1 MRHREPT
8 AAAVV
13 VLLSAALV
21 GSAVALP
28 LLGGTNG
35 RVVGDEA
42 TTEAAD
48 GSPALLE
55 QAVAQNDSQPTAE
68 SELVAFDRETAADGG
83 AEQATAQE
91 TNEAVEAGVAEGIEL
106 VQAQGI
112 TVTQEQRAAA
122 LEGARSSVQQ
132 YQTVEAE
139 QVQAA
144 TAGAVHGSL
153 IQSQSVN
160 VTQIQ
165 SAVSGATDGALSQSQ
180 SANVTQLQSA
190 TWGAAHG
197 ALAQSQ
203 RVSAE
208 QIQVASRGAAA
219 GAAHEAGTKDIGKA
233 PHVQEAAQGAAYGAL
248 TQYQSVTAEQ
258 RQQVTLEHVQHAAA
272 GGAAG
277 ALAGST
283 RAVLAQD
290 QRVDV
295 EQRQRV
301 TIKQIQKAAAGAS
314 KGALVQEQSVSVEQT
329 QAAARGAG
337 QGSLK
342 QVQSTRLEQRQRVSI
357 TQVQEASF
365 GAAKGAISQSQDA
378 TVEQIQAAAD
388 GSAGGVLVQRQSVSI
403 TQIQSAAVGAAEGA
417 VTSAIQRQEVTI
429 EQIQAAAFGAG
440 EGAVTQTQ
448 LVEVMQVQRLAQGSA
463 SGALVQSQS
472 ATVTQIQTAA
482 RTASQETAR
491 LVQSQRISITQ
502 LQTLTEE
509 AAAEATAYAVS
520 EDTDDVTQITQRIT
534 VIVEQRI
541 ETIDRIEGTAAI
553 DFPDQ
558 ESDGEQVTIAN
569 VSLSEGGFVVVY
581 DGITVDAD
589 PAAIVGVSEYL
600 EAGDHG
606 NVTIDLDEPLAA
618 SGPLVAVVH
627 HDTNDD
633 EAFAYAESDGEE
645 DVPYV
650 TGAGAPVIDGAFV
663 TVTDEPDEATATLSV
678 ADQEGNGSTLT
689 VDEANASVPYTV
701 TASYD
706 GETVESDTF
715 AAGEAVTNL
724 SLELGPPIEE
734 SATVNVSVV
743 GEDGTALA
751 TETVEYTVTEAPDER
766 TATLTVADQEGN
778 GSTLT
783 VDEASASVEY
793 ALTVTDEDGETR
805 AESDAFAA
813 GEPITN
819 ETLELEPQL
828 EESATLEVAVVATED
843 NEALANDTL
852 EYTVEESAPEEPEP
866 EASLSV
872 DNQTGDG
879 ETLTIDGA
887 SASVPYILSAEYD
900 GERVDSET
908 IEANTTVADETLAL
922 EPPITENTTVDVAV
936 RAAADNAV
944 LANDSI
950 EYAVEEPEPGEPTA
964 NLTVPDQPGDGETL
978 TVTWANASV
987 EYAITVT
994 DGNGTQLAA
1003 SESFSANETIGP
1015 EEFTLEPP
1023 LEENTTLEVAV
1034 VTADDGTPIETASV
1048 EYTVDG
1054 PPPGFDVEFPSCQR
1068 AVVTASLAEGDR
1080 VAASTWFYDSG
1091 GAGDTIVE
1099 DIVTAGDEIPAPYN
1113 GTIVFEIGD
1122 ERRVTT
1128 EDEQVLVEVP
1138 DYGTFGTYIS
1148 GISSPEAA
1156 EVGSIDYPNPV
1167 ERCDEEARPDL
1178 PSIAVE
1184 ETTPTADGIDVTFSY
1199 ENPNDAPMGSSSR
1212 FVEGTTTDEPPSG
1225 FEPGQH
1231 TFTVEWTP
1239 ESDDER
1245 LVWEADFS
1253 TFGYEDPITA
1263 ATPPAGELEPSEP
1276 ASFNVSSLETNSP
1289 VVQGD
1294 PLEVDAEIGNVGGE
1308 NGTQNVSLAIDDTT
1322 VNETS
1327 VSLESGENQTVS
1339 FTVDTADL
1347 EPGEYPLSVATENET
1362 AETTITV
1369 EEPVEPASFNVSSLE
1384 TNSPVE
1390 RGEQL
1395 EVDAEIGNV
1404 GGENGTQNVSLA
1416 INETTVNETSV
1427 SLESGENQTVS
1438 FTADTADLEPG
1449 EYLLS
1454 VATENET
1461 AETTITVEEAGKPAT
1476 FGVSIDE
1483 TNSPVIPGEPLAV
1496 EATLENVGDRAG
1508 TQDVEIAVDGTP
1520 GESTAVTLES
1530 GESQTVTLNYDTAN
1544 LEPGEYSLTVSTENE
1559 TAEEMVIVEQPATF
1573 AIADVTAPET
1583 GQPGDEVT
1591 VRATIENIGDREG
1604 TQTVAYAIDDQ
1615 VVDEPSVTLAAGET
1629 TTISFTSQLS
1639 PGTST
1644 HTIATD
1650 DDQASVT
1657 IEAVPADGEDANGN
1671 GETGP
1676 DGGPETPPEPPTEP
1690 APPQPPE
1697 APQPPES
1704 EPPQPPDQPP
1714 EPPEPPQP
1722 PAEPQPETV
1731 PAGPGDGGT
1740 ADGGTAG
1747 TVADGTTGG
1756 ENETNGAG

>member
-1 MRHREPT
+1 MRRSETT
-8 AAAVV
+8 ATAIV
-13 VLLSAALV
+13 VLLAAALV

-28 LLGGTNG
+28 LLGGTG
-35 RVVGDEA
+35 GQAAVGN
-42 TTEAAD
+42 EAATAAAD
-48 GSPALLE
+48 ESPAILE
-55 QAVAQNDSQPTAE
+55 QAVTQNDSQPTAE
-68 SELVAFDRETAADGG
+68 SELVTFDRETAAGG
-83 AEQATAQE
+83 GTAQATDQE
-91 TNEAVEAGVAEGIEL
+91 TTEAVEAGVEEGVELAQSQGIE
-106 VQAQGI
+106 
-112 TVTQEQRAAA
+112 VTQEQRTAA

-165 SAVSGATDGALSQSQ
+165 SAVSGATDGGLSQSQ
-180 SANVTQLQSA
+180 TANVTQLQSA

-283 RAVLAQD
+283 RAVLEQE

-295 EQRQRV
+295 EQRQQV
-301 TIKQIQKAAAGAS
+301 TIKQVQKAAAGAA

-337 QGSLK
+337 HGALT
-342 QVQSTRLEQRQRVSI
+342 QVQRISLEQRQRVSI
-357 TQVQEASF
+357 TQVQEAAV
-365 GAAKGAISQSQDA
+365 GAAKGAISQSQEA
-378 TVEQIQAAAD
+378 TVEQIQAAAA
-388 GSAGGVLVQRQSVSI
+388 GSAGGVLVQRQEVSV

-417 VTSAIQRQEVTI
+417 VTSAIQQQEVSI

-448 LVEVMQVQRLAQGSA
+448 LVEVTQVQRLAQGSA

-520 EDTDDVTQITQRIT
+520 EDTDDVTQITQRVT
-534 VIVEQRI
+534 VVIEQRI
-541 ETIDRIEGTAAI
+541 ETIDRLEGTASI

-558 ESDGEQVTIAN
+558 ESTGEQVTIAN
-569 VSLSEGGFVVVY
+569 VSLSEGGFVAVY
-581 DGITVDAD
+581 DGLAVDAD
-589 PAAIVGVSEYL
+589 PDGVVGVSEYL
-600 EAGDHG
+600 EPGDHQ

-618 SGPLVAVVH
+618 SGALVAVPH

-633 EAFAYAESDGEE
+633 ETFQYVDSEGEE

-663 TVTDEPDEATATLSV
+663 TVTNDTERDEANATLSV
-678 ADQEGNGSTLT
+678 ADQAGNGSTLT
-689 VDEANASVPYTV
+689 VDEANA
-701 TASYD
+701 A
-706 GETVESDTF
+706 
-715 AAGEAVTNL
+715 
-724 SLELGPPIEE
+724 
-734 SATVNVSVV
+734 
-743 GEDGTALA
+743 
-751 TETVEYTVTEAPDER
+751 
-766 TATLTVADQEGN
+766 
-778 GSTLT
+778 
-783 VDEASASVEY
+783 VEY
-793 ALTVTDEDGETR
+793 AITVTDEDGELR
-805 AESDAFAA
+805 AESDTFAA
-813 GEPITN
+813 DEPITN
-819 ETLELEPQL
+819 ETVELEPPL
-828 EESATLEVAVVATED
+828 EADAALEVAVVAAD
-843 NEALANDTL
+843 DGASLANETI
-852 EYTVEESAPEEPEP
+852 EYTVENDTADDSP

-879 ETLTIDGA
+879 ETLTIDAA
-887 SASVPYILSAEYD
+887 SASVPYVLAAEYN
-900 GERVDSET
+900 GERVTSDT
-908 IEANTTVADETLAL
+908 IEANATVADEPLAL
-922 EPPITENTTVDVAV
+922 EPPLEENTTVDVSV
-936 RAAADNAV
+936 RAAADDAV

-964 NLTVPDQPGDGETL
+964 NLTVADQVSDGETL
-978 TVTWANASV
+978 TVTQANASV
-987 EYAITVT
+987 AYAITIT
-994 DGNGTQLAA
+994 DEDGTQLAT
-1003 SESFSANETIGP
+1003 SETFNANETIGP

-1023 LEENTTLEVAV
+1023 LETNATLEVAV

-1054 PPPGFDVEFPSCQR
+1054 PPPGFDVEFTNCQR

-1080 VAASTWFYDSG
+1080 VAASTWFYTSG

-1122 ERRVTT
+1122 ERRVTM
-1128 EDEQVLVEVP
+1128 EGDRVIVEVP
-1138 DYGTFGTYIS
+1138 DYGIFGTYIS

-1156 EVGSIDYPNPV
+1156 EVGSIDYPNPL
-1167 ERCDEEARPDL
+1167 ERCDEEARPEL

-1184 ETTPTADGIDVTFSY
+1184 ETTPTEDGIDVTFSY
-1199 ENPNDAPMGSSSR
+1199 ENPNDAPLGAYSR
-1212 FVEGTTTDEPPSG
+1212 FVEGTTIDEPPSG

-1253 TFGYEDPITA
+1253 LFGYEEPLTA
-1263 ATPPAGELEPSEP
+1263 ATPPAGDIEPSEP

-1294 PLEVDAEIGNVGGE
+1294 PLEVDAEIENVGGE
-1308 NGTQNVSLAIDDTT
+1308 DGTQTVSLAIDETV
-1322 VNETS
+1322 VNETD
-1327 VSLESGENQTVS
+1327 VS
-1339 FTVDTADL
+1339 L
-1347 EPGEYPLSVATENET
+1347 EPGEN
-1362 AETTITV
+1362 
-1369 EEPVEPASFNVSSLE
+1369 
-1384 TNSPVE
+1384 
-1390 RGEQL
+1390 R
-1395 EVDAEIGNV
+1395 
-1404 GGENGTQNVSLA
+1404 
-1416 INETTVNETSV
+1416 
-1427 SLESGENQTVS
+1427 TVS

-1449 EYLLS
+1449 EYPIS

-1461 AETTITVEEAGKPAT
+1461 AEATITVTEPGEPAT
-1476 FGVSIDE
+1476 FGVSIDG

-1508 TQDVEIAVDGTP
+1508 TQDIEIAVGGTA
-1520 GESTAVTLES
+1520 GETTSVTLGPDES
-1530 GESQTVTLNYDTAN
+1530 RTITLNYETAD
-1544 LEPGEYSLTVSTENE
+1544 LEPGEYPLTVSTANE
-1559 TAEEMVIVEQPATF
+1559 TAETTVTVEQPATF
-1573 AIADVTAPET
+1573 TIANVTAPET

-1591 VRATIENIGDREG
+1591 VSATIENTGDREG
-1604 TQTVAYAIDDQ
+1604 TQTVIYAIDEQ
-1615 VVDEPSVTLAAGET
+1615 VIDESSVTLAAGET
-1629 TTISFTSQLS
+1629 TTISFTSQLP

-1657 IEAVPADGEDANGN
+1657 IEAVPADGGDANGN

-1690 APPQPPE
+1690 GPPQPPE
-1697 APQPPES
+1697 APQPPEPG
-1704 EPPQPPDQPP
+1704 PPQPPEQPP

-1722 PAEPQPETV
+1722 SAEPQPETE
-1731 PAGPGDGGT
+1731 PAAPVDGGT
-1740 ADGGTAG
+1740 AEATDGETGDTTAGQGTGAADGDTAGATADGTAG
-1747 TVADGTTGG
+1747 S
-1756 ENETNGAG
+1756 ENETNGTG

>member
-1 MRHREPT
+1 MRRSETT
-8 AAAVV
+8 ATAVV

-28 LLGGTNG
+28 LLGGTG
-35 RVVGDEA
+35 GQAAVGDEA
-42 TTEAAD
+42 ATAAAD
-48 GSPALLE
+48 GSPAILE
-55 QAVAQNDSQPTAE
+55 QAVTQNDSQSTAE
-68 SELVAFDRETAADGG
+68 SELVTFDRETAAGG
-83 AEQATAQE
+83 GTEQATAQE
-91 TNEAVEAGVAEGIEL
+91 TTEAVEAGVTEGIEL

-112 TVTQEQRAAA
+112 EVTQEQRTAA

-190 TWGAAHG
+190 TWGGAHG

-219 GAAHEAGTKDIGKA
+219 GAAYEAGTKDVGK
-233 PHVQEAAQGAAYGAL
+233 PSHVQEAAQGAAYGAL

-258 RQQVTLEHVQHAAA
+258 RQRVTLEHIQHAAA

-283 RAVLAQD
+283 RAVLEQE
-290 QRVDV
+290 QRVDI
-295 EQRQRV
+295 EQRQQV
-301 TIKQIQKAAAGAS
+301 TIKQVQKAAAGAA

-365 GAAKGAISQSQDA
+365 GAAKGAIDQSQSA
-378 TVEQIQAAAD
+378 TVEQIQAAAA
-388 GSAGGVLVQRQSVSI
+388 GSAGGVLVQRQSISI
-403 TQIQSAAVGAAEGA
+403 SQIQSAAVGAAEGA
-417 VTSAIQRQEVTI
+417 VTSAIQRQAVTV
-429 EQIQAAAFGAG
+429 EQVQAAAFGAG

-448 LVEVMQVQRLAQGSA
+448 LAEVTQVQRLAAGGA
-463 SGALVQSQS
+463 SGALVQAQS

-482 RTASQETAR
+482 QVATQETAQ

-502 LQTLTEE
+502 LQTLTQE

-520 EDTDDVTQITQRIT
+520 EDTDDVTQITQRVT
-534 VIVEQRI
+534 VVIEQRI
-541 ETIDRIEGTAAI
+541 ETIDRLEGTASI

-558 ESDGEQVTIAN
+558 ESTGEQVTIAN
-569 VSLSEGGFVVVY
+569 VSLSEGGFVAVY
-581 DGITVDAD
+581 DGLTVDAD
-589 PAAIVGVSEYL
+589 PDAVVGVSEYL
-600 EAGDHG
+600 EPGNHQ

-618 SGPLVAVVH
+618 SGALVAVPH

-633 EAFAYAESDGEE
+633 ETFQYVDSEGEE

-650 TGAGAPVIDGAFV
+650 TGAGAPVIDGATV
-663 TVTDEPDEATATLSV
+663 TVTNDTERDEANATLSV

-689 VDEANASVPYTV
+689 VDEVNASVPYSV

-706 GETVESDTF
+706 GETVESNAF
-715 AAGEAVTNL
+715 AAGETVTDL
-724 SLELGPPIEE
+724 SLELAPPLEE
-734 SATVNVSVV
+734 NTTVNISVV
-743 GEDGTALA
+743 GEDGTTLA
-751 TETVEYTVTEAPDER
+751 TETVEYTVTDEPADER
-766 TATLTVADQEGN
+766 TATLSVADQAGN

-783 VDEASASVEY
+783 VDEANAAVEY
-793 ALTVTDEDGETR
+793 AITVTDEDGELR

-813 GEPITN
+813 DEPITN
-819 ETLELEPQL
+819 ETLELEPAL
-828 EESATLEVAVVATED
+828 EADAALEVAVIATED

-852 EYTVEESAPEEPEP
+852 EYTVEESAPGEPEP

-908 IEANTTVADETLAL
+908 IEANATVADEPLTL
-922 EPPITENTTVDVAV
+922 EPPLEENTTVDVSV
-936 RAAADNAV
+936 RAAADDAV

-950 EYAVEEPEPGEPTA
+950 EYAVEVPEPGEPTA
-964 NLTVPDQPGDGETL
+964 NLTVADQVGDGETL
-978 TVTWANASV
+978 TVTQANASV
-987 EYAITVT
+987 AYALTIT
-994 DGNGTQLAA
+994 DEDGTQLAA
-1003 SESFSANETIGP
+1003 SESFNATETIGP

-1023 LEENTTLEVAV
+1023 LEANSTLEVAV

-1080 VAASTWFYDSG
+1080 VAASTLFYAPG
-1091 GAGDTIVE
+1091 GIGDTIAE

-1128 EDEQVLVEVP
+1128 EGEQVVVEVP

-1156 EVGSIDYPNPV
+1156 PIGSIDYPNPL
-1167 ERCDEEARPDL
+1167 ERCNEEIRPER

-1184 ETTPTADGIDVTFSY
+1184 ETTPTEDGIDVTFSY
-1199 ENPNDAPMGSSSR
+1199 ENPNDAPLGSSSR
-1212 FVEGTTTDEPPSG
+1212 FIEGTTTAEPPSE

-1253 TFGYEDPITA
+1253 TFGYEEPLTA

-1308 NGTQNVSLAIDDTT
+1308 NGAQNVSLAIDETT
-1322 VNETS
+1322 VNETEI
-1327 VSLESGENQTVS
+1327 SLESGEN
-1339 FTVDTADL
+1339 
-1347 EPGEYPLSVATENET
+1347 
-1362 AETTITV
+1362 
-1369 EEPVEPASFNVSSLE
+1369 
-1384 TNSPVE
+1384 
-1390 RGEQL
+1390 R
-1395 EVDAEIGNV
+1395 
-1404 GGENGTQNVSLA
+1404 
-1416 INETTVNETSV
+1416 
-1427 SLESGENQTVS
+1427 TVS

-1449 EYLLS
+1449 EYPLS
-1454 VATENET
+1454 VSTANET
-1461 AETTITVEEAGKPAT
+1461 AETTITVTEPGEPAT
-1476 FGVSIDE
+1476 FGVSIDG

-1508 TQDVEIAVDGTP
+1508 TQDVGIAVGGTA
-1520 GESTAVTLES
+1520 GETTSVTLDPDES
-1530 GESQTVTLNYDTAN
+1530 RTITLNYDTAD
-1544 LEPGEYSLTVSTENE
+1544 LEPGEYPLTVASENE
-1559 TAEEMVIVEQPATF
+1559 TAETMITVEQPATF
-1573 AIADVTAPET
+1573 AVTDVTAPET

-1591 VRATIENIGDREG
+1591 VRATLENIGDREG
-1604 TQTVAYAIDDQ
+1604 TQTVAYAVDEQ
-1615 VVDEPSVTLAAGET
+1615 VVDESSVTLAAGET
-1629 TTISFTSQLS
+1629 TTISFTSQLR

-1657 IEAVPADGEDANGN
+1657 IEAVPADGGDADGN

-1690 APPQPPE
+1690 GPPQPPE
-1697 APQPPES
+1697 APQPPEPG
-1704 EPPQPPDQPP
+1704 PPQPPEQPP

-1722 PAEPQPETV
+1722 PAEPQPE
-1731 PAGPGDGGT
+1731 AG
-1740 ADGGTAG
+1740 ASRAG
-1747 TVADGTTGG
+1747 
-1756 ENETNGAG
+1756 

>member
-1 MRHREPT
+1 MRRIET
-8 AAAVV
+8 NAAVV

-21 GSAVALP
+21 GSAMALP
-28 LLGGTNG
+28 LLGGTGG
-35 RVVGDEA
+35 RVVSDEA
-42 TTEAAD
+42 ATEAAA
-48 GSPALLE
+48 GAPATLE
-55 QAVAQNDSQPTAE
+55 QAVVQNDSQPTAE
-68 SELVAFDRETAADGG
+68 SELVTFDQEATADGG
-83 AEQATAQE
+83 TEQVTGQE
-91 TNEAVEAGVAEGIEL
+91 TTAAVEAGVAEGVDL
-106 VQAQGI
+106 AQAQGI
-112 TVTQEQRAAA
+112 EVTQEQRTAA
-122 LEGARSSVQQ
+122 LEAAQSAVQQ

-219 GAAHEAGTKDIGKA
+219 GATREAGVNDIGKA

-258 RQQVTLEHVQHAAA
+258 RQRVTLEHVQHAAA

-283 RAVLAQD
+283 RAVLTQE

-301 TIKQIQKAAAGAS
+301 TIKQVQKVAAGAA

-337 QGSLK
+337 RGALTR
-342 QVQSTRLEQRQRVSI
+342 VQRISIEQRQRISI
-357 TQVQEASF
+357 TQVQEAAF
-365 GAAKGAISQSQDA
+365 GAAKGAISQSQEA
-378 TVEQIQAAAD
+378 TVEQIQAAAA
-388 GSAGGVLVQRQSVSI
+388 GSAGGVLVQRQSISVS
-403 TQIQSAAVGAAEGA
+403 QIQYAAVGAAEGA
-417 VTSAIQRQEVTI
+417 VTSAIQRQAVTI

-448 LVEVMQVQRLAQGSA
+448 LVEVTQVQRLAAGGA
-463 SGALVQSQS
+463 SGSLVQAQS

-482 RTASQETAR
+482 QVATQETAQ

-502 LQTLTEE
+502 LQTLTQE
-509 AAAEATAYAVS
+509 AAAEATAYAVD
-520 EDTDDVTQITQRIT
+520 EDTNDVTQITQRVT
-534 VIVEQRI
+534 VIIEQRI
-541 ETIDRIEGTAAI
+541 ETIDRLEGTASI

-558 ESDGEQVTIAN
+558 ESTGEQVTIAN
-569 VSLSEGGFVVVY
+569 VSLSEGGFVAVY
-581 DGITVDAD
+581 DSAD
-589 PAAIVGVSEYL
+589 TDPDGVVGVSDYL
-600 EAGDHG
+600 EPGDHQ

-618 SGPLVAVVH
+618 SGTLVAVPH

-633 EAFAYAESDGEE
+633 ETFQYVDADGEV

-650 TGAGAPVIDGAFV
+650 TGAGAPVSDSAVV
-663 TVTDEPDEATATLSV
+663 TLTDDTDADETDATLSV
-678 ADQEGNGSTLT
+678 SDQEGSGETLT

-706 GETVESDTF
+706 GETVTSDTF
-715 AAGEAVTNL
+715 AAGEAMTDL
-724 SLELGPPIEE
+724 SLELEPPIEE
-734 SATVNVSVV
+734 NTSVNVSVV
-743 GEDGTALA
+743 GEDGATLA
-751 TETVEYTVTEAPDER
+751 TETVGYTV
-766 TATLTVADQEGN
+766 V
-778 GSTLT
+778 
-783 VDEASASVEY
+783 
-793 ALTVTDEDGETR
+793 
-805 AESDAFAA
+805 
-813 GEPITN
+813 
-819 ETLELEPQL
+819 
-828 EESATLEVAVVATED
+828 
-843 NEALANDTL
+843 NDT
-852 EYTVEESAPEEPEP
+852 TDDSPEV
-866 EASLSV
+866 SLSV

-879 ETLTIDGA
+879 ETLTIDAA
-887 SASVPYILSAEYD
+887 SASVPYVLAAEYN
-900 GERVDSET
+900 GERVTSDT
-908 IEANTTVADETLAL
+908 IEANATVAAEPLAL
-922 EPPITENTTVDVAV
+922 EPPIEENTTVDVSV
-936 RAAADNAV
+936 RAAADDAV

-964 NLTVPDQPGDGETL
+964 NLTVADQVGDGETL
-978 TVTWANASV
+978 TVTQANASV
-987 EYAITVT
+987 AYAITIT
-994 DGNGTQLAA
+994 DEDGTQLAA
-1003 SESFSANETIGP
+1003 SEVFTANETIGP

-1023 LEENTTLEVAV
+1023 LEANATLEVAV

-1054 PPPGFDVEFPSCQR
+1054 PPPGFDVEFTSCQR
-1068 AVVTASLAEGDR
+1068 AEVTASLAEGDS
-1080 VAASTWFYDSG
+1080 VAASTIFYAPG
-1091 GAGDTIVE
+1091 GVGNTIVE

-1128 EDEQVLVEVP
+1128 EGEQVLVEVP
-1138 DYGTFGTYIS
+1138 DYGSFGTYIS

-1156 EVGSIDYPNPV
+1156 PIGSIDYPNLL
-1167 ERCDEEARPDL
+1167 EGCDEEIRPER

-1184 ETTPTADGIDVTFSY
+1184 ETTPTEDGIDVTFSY
-1199 ENPNDAPMGSSSR
+1199 ENPNDAPLGSSSR
-1212 FVEGTTTDEPPSG
+1212 FVEGTTTAEPPSE

-1253 TFGYEDPITA
+1253 TFGYEEPLTA

-1276 ASFNVSSLETNSP
+1276 ATFGVSITDSNSP
-1289 VVQGD
+1289 VVQGE

-1308 NGTQNVSLAIDDTT
+1308 NGTQTVSLAIDGTT

-1327 VSLESGENQTVS
+1327 VSLAPGDNQTVS
-1339 FTVDTADL
+1339 FTAATDNL
-1347 EPGEYPLSVATENET
+1347 EPGEYPLSVSTANET
-1362 AETTITV
+1362 AETVVTI
-1369 EEPVEPASFNVSSLE
+1369 EEPAEPAAFGVSITG

-1390 RGEQL
+1390 QSEPL
-1395 EVDAEIGNV
+1395 EVDTEIENV

-1416 INETTVNETSV
+1416 IGETPVDEQSVTLAPGETQSVPFTVPTD
-1427 SLESGENQTVS
+1427 
-1438 FTADTADLEPG
+1438 ALEPG
-1449 EYLLS
+1449 EYPIT
-1454 VATENET
+1454 VATENQT
-1461 AETTITVEEAGKPAT
+1461 AEATITVTEPGEPAT
-1476 FGVSIDE
+1476 FGVSIDG

-1508 TQDVEIAVDGTP
+1508 TQDVEIAVGGTA
-1520 GESTAVTLES
+1520 GETTAVTLGP
-1530 GESQTVTLNYDTAN
+1530 GESRTITLNYETAD
-1544 LEPGEYSLTVSTENE
+1544 LEPGEYPLTVSTENE
-1559 TAEEMVIVEQPATF
+1559 TAETTVTVEEPATF
-1573 AIADVTAPET
+1573 TIADVTAPET

-1591 VRATIENIGDREG
+1591 VSATIENTGDREG
-1604 TQTVAYAIDDQ
+1604 TQTVIYAIDEQ
-1615 VVDEPSVTLAAGET
+1615 VVDESSVTLAGGDT
-1629 TTISFTSQLS
+1629 TTVSFTTQLP

-1657 IEAVPADGEDANGN
+1657 IEAVPADGGGADGN

-1690 APPQPPE
+1690 VPPQQPE
-1697 APQPPES
+1697 APQPPEP
-1704 EPPQPPDQPP
+1704 EPPQPPEQPP

-1740 ADGGTAG
+1740 AEATDGGAGDTTAG
-1747 TVADGTTGG
+1747 QGTGAADGDTAGAAADGTTGS
-1756 ENETNGAG
+1756 ENETSGAG

>member
-1 MRHREPT
+1 MRRDR
-8 AAAVV
+8 AAIV
-13 VLLSAALV
+13 VLIAVAMV

-28 LLGGTNG
+28 ALDGGTEPI
-35 RVVGDEA
+35 DEA
-42 TTEAAD
+42 ATETGDAPPSPGDSQAAA
-48 GSPALLE
+48 ALE
-55 QAVAQNDSQPTAE
+55 PTAVQTQNDTDTVGE
-68 SELVAFDRETAADGG
+68 SELVTFADEEETAGADRPDDD
-83 AEQATAQE
+83 ANAQATLQGE
-91 TNEAVEAGVAEGIEL
+91 TDDAVEAGVEEGVELAQSQGIE
-106 VQAQGI
+106 
-112 TVTQEQRAAA
+112 VTQEQRAAA

-132 YQTVEAE
+132 YQTVDAE

-165 SAVSGATDGALSQSQ
+165 SAVGGATDGGLSQSQ

-203 RVSAE
+203 RVSVE

-219 GAAHEAGTKDIGKA
+219 GAAHEAGTKDVGKA

-283 RAVLAQD
+283 RAVLEQE

-301 TIKQIQKAAAGAS
+301 TIKQIQKAAAGAA

-388 GSAGGVLVQRQSVSI
+388 GGAGGVLVQRQSVSI

-417 VTSAIQRQEVTI
+417 VTSAIQRQEVSI

-448 LVEVMQVQRLAQGSA
+448 LVEVTQVQRLAQGSA

-482 RTASQETAR
+482 RTAGQETAR
-491 LVQSQRISITQ
+491 VVQSQRISITQ

-520 EDTDDVTQITQRIT
+520 EDTEDVTQITQRVT

-541 ETIDRIEGTAAI
+541 ETIDRIEGTASI

-569 VSLSEGGFVVVY
+569 VSLSEGGFVAVY
-581 DGITVDAD
+581 DGVTVDAD

-600 EAGDHG
+600 EPGNHQ

-618 SGPLVAVVH
+618 SGPLVAAVH
-627 HDTNDD
+627 LDTNDD
-633 EAFAYAESDGEE
+633 EEFEYAESGGEE

-678 ADQEGNGSTLT
+678 ADQEGSGETLT
-689 VDEANASVPYTV
+689 IDEANASVPYII
-701 TASYD
+701 TATYD

-724 SLELGPPIEE
+724 SLELEPPIEE
-734 SATVNVSVV
+734 NTTVNVSVV
-743 GEDGTALA
+743 GEDGATLA
-751 TETVEYTVTEAPDER
+751 SETVEYTVEAEPDDDR
-766 TATLTVADQEGN
+766 SGTLTVADQEGN

-783 VDEASASVEY
+783 VDEANASVEY

-813 GEPITN
+813 GEPIAN
-819 ETLELEPQL
+819 ETLELEPPL

-852 EYTVEESAPEEPEP
+852 EYTVEEPEP

-936 RAAADNAV
+936 RAAADDAM

-950 EYAVEEPEPGEPTA
+950 EYAVEEPDPGEPTA
-964 NLTVPDQPGDGETL
+964 NLTVPDQTGDGETL
-978 TVTWANASV
+978 TVTRANASV

-994 DGNGTQLAA
+994 DENGTQLAA
-1003 SESFSANETIGP
+1003 SEPFAANETIGP
-1015 EEFTLEPP
+1015 VEFDLEPP

-1156 EVGSIDYPNPV
+1156 EVGSIDYPNPL
-1167 ERCDEEARPDL
+1167 ERCDEEARPEL

-1184 ETTPTADGIDVTFSY
+1184 ETTPTTDGIDVTFSY
-1199 ENPNDAPMGSSSR
+1199 ENPNDAPMGSYSR

-1253 TFGYEDPITA
+1253 TFGYEEPITA
-1263 ATPPAGELEPSEP
+1263 ATPPAGEVEPSEP
-1276 ASFNVSSLETNSP
+1276 AIFNVSSLETNSP
-1289 VVQGD
+1289 VVRGE
-1294 PLEVDAEIGNVGGE
+1294 PLEVDAEIENVGDE
-1308 NGTQNVSLAIDDTT
+1308 NGTQNVSLAIDETV
-1322 VNETS
+1322 VNETE
-1327 VSLESGENQTVS
+1327 VSLEPGENQTVS
-1339 FTVDTADL
+1339 FTVDTDDL
-1347 EPGEYPLSVATENET
+1347 EPGEYPLSVSTTNET

-1369 EEPVEPASFNVSSLE
+1369 EEP
-1384 TNSPVE
+1384 
-1390 RGEQL
+1390 GE
-1395 EVDAEIGNV
+1395 
-1404 GGENGTQNVSLA
+1404 
-1416 INETTVNETSV
+1416 
-1427 SLESGENQTVS
+1427 
-1438 FTADTADLEPG
+1438 
-1449 EYLLS
+1449 
-1454 VATENET
+1454 
-1461 AETTITVEEAGKPAT
+1461 PAT

-1508 TQDVEIAVDGTP
+1508 TQDVEIAVDDTP
-1520 GESTAVTLES
+1520 GEPIAVTLES
-1530 GESQTVTLNYDTAN
+1530 GESQTVTLDYDTAA
-1544 LEPGEYSLTVSTENE
+1544 LEPGEYPLTVSTENE
-1559 TAEEMVIVEQPATF
+1559 TAETTVIVERPATF

-1583 GQPGDEVT
+1583 GQPGEEVT
-1591 VRATIENIGDREG
+1591 VSATLENVGDREG
-1604 TQTVAYAIDDQ
+1604 TQTVAYAIDEQ
-1615 VVDEPSVTLAAGET
+1615 VVDESSVTLAAGET
-1629 TTISFTSQLS
+1629 TEISFTSQLP

-1657 IEAVPADGEDANGN
+1657 IEAVPADGGA
-1671 GETGP
+1671 T
-1676 DGGPETPPEPPTEP
+1676 PEPEPPG
-1690 APPQPPE
+1690 PPQPPGPE
-1697 APQPPES
+1697 QPQ
-1704 EPPQPPDQPP
+1704 PPQPPQPP
-1714 EPPEPPQP
+1714 VESPPDTGQ
-1722 PAEPQPETV
+1722 AETT
-1731 PAGPGDGGT
+1731 DGGT
-1740 ADGGTAG
+1740 AETTTGETAEA
-1747 TVADGTTGG
+1747 ADETIGG
-1756 ENETNGAG
+1756 ENETTGTE